1 MINARRH
8 GGGGAAPARA
18 PCARAA
24 ATAPPRRWRLNPA
37 ARGRGADETAPA
49 RGGTGG
55 RRPTV
60 CLPTIGAAPSVR
72 EGDDRYTEAVR
83 VPAGYQVARYSC
95 VIPCVELWR
104 PHELF
109 VHTAISLLPASP
121 FPANSVQPSRCCRSP
136 TVFAA
141 LLAGES
147 LACNPTQYC
156 FAGMGA
162 VRYDRST
169 VVSAIVSF
177 RVTISADLPVLWDI
191 TSLGSV
197 GFFDVA
203 ARLCAGDGPI
213 AALVGGASCSIGSAL
228 QHRIH
233 LMTTKVVS
241 LYRLLR
247 RKIRRRCPISFA
259 KAEKNVISTVTP

>member
-1 MINARRH
+1 
-8 GGGGAAPARA
+8 
-18 PCARAA
+18 
-24 ATAPPRRWRLNPA
+24 
-37 ARGRGADETAPA
+37 
-49 RGGTGG
+49 
-55 RRPTV
+55 V
-60 CLPTIGAAPSVR
+60 CDI
-72 EGDDRYTEAVR
+72 R
-83 VPAGYQVARYSC
+83 VLC
-95 VIPCVELWR
+95 MELWR
-104 PHELF
+104 PYELF

-121 FPANSVQPSRCCRSP
+121 FPANSVQTSRCCHSP

-177 RVTISADLPVLWDI
+177 RVTISVDLPVLWDI

-241 LYRLLR
+241 LYRLLTSTEEGKCDGAVQYR
-247 RKIRRRCPISFA
+247 SRKQKKMLLVPLHH
-259 KAEKNVISTVTP
+259 KTQ